1 MPDPLMRAAAA
12 RIVSSTFVPKA
23 SMTSQPISGARFSP
37 AEANAHK
44 RALHAI
50 VAEHQTPLLGQAL
63 LQVVTSFVPFFGLI
77 AAMYALWDIS
87 PWLSLA
93 LTIPTAGFL
102 VRIFIIQ
109 HDCGHDCFFPN
120 RAANDWLGRFCG
132 LVTMTPYANWRR
144 RHATHHATWNNLD
157 RRTSGGD
164 IYSTC
169 MTVAEYQALPLRWRL
184 WHRAVRHP
192 LVAQLLLPPF
202 IFLLYY
208 RLPMD
213 TPASWRRERASVL
226 LTNAGL
232 IAKFALLMLLLGA
245 GRVALVQL
253 PIIAVTAIIG
263 VWLFSI
269 QHRFEGAVWS
279 RQNSWSATE
288 AALLGSSHLNLPR
301 ILQWFSGNIGFHHI
315 HHLAP
320 RVPNYRLE
328 ECHRACAAIV
338 PAGRS
343 LSLLQALRAPAYT
356 LWDEEKG
363 GMARFADL
371 GRAGTSHQ
379 PG

>member
-1 MPDPLMRAAAA
+1 M
-12 RIVSSTFVPKA
+12 
-23 SMTSQPISGARFSP
+23 
-37 AEANAHK
+37 
-44 RALHAI
+44 
-50 VAEHQTPLLGQAL
+50 
-63 LQVVTSFVPFFGLI
+63 
-77 AAMYALWDIS
+77 
-87 PWLSLA
+87 
-93 LTIPTAGFL
+93 LTRQNKE
-102 VRIFIIQ
+102 V
-109 HDCGHDCFFPN
+109 GHNCFFPN
-120 RAANDWLGRFCG
+120 RTANDWLGRFCG

-144 RHATHHATWNNLD
+144 LHASHHATWNNLD
-157 RRTSGGD
+157 RRDSKAD
-164 IYSTC
+164 IYAQC

-192 LVAQLLLPPF
+192 IVSQLLLPPF

-208 RLPMD
+208 RLPIE

-232 IAKFALLMLLLGA
+232 LAKFALLMLLLGA
-245 GRVALVQL
+245 GRVALVQF

-263 VWLFSI
+263 AWLFSI
-269 QHRFEGAVWS
+269 QHRFEGAVWA
-279 RQNSWSATE
+279 RQDNWSATE
-288 AALLGSSHLNLPR
+288 AALLGSSHLQLPR
-301 ILQWFSGNIGFHHI
+301 VLQWFSGNIGFHHI

-328 ECHRACAAIV
+328 ECHNACATIA

-343 LSLLQALRAPAYT
+343 LSLLQALRAPWYT

-371 GRAGTSHQ
+371 RRAGTTPQ